1 MRFGPFEIMILLAIF
16 FLLFGAERL
25 PKLARAAGQSKGEF
39 QKGLNEVT
47 GAPSSATRS
56 GLRCWRKDRSSRPST
71 EGRSGWSDPPA
82 RLPKKCLKKLQKPKS
97 DSCSSGFPLFLLQ
110 CSAQMKKFSV
120 CSKKN
125 SHLARLTFMTEP
137 QTSHSCST

>member
-47 GAPSSATRS
+47 SV
-56 GLRCWRKDRSSRPST
+56 PST
-71 EGRSGWSDPPA
+71 SNTEADLENDGKTEAVDIAQKAEAAGIDPSG
-82 RLPKKCLKKLQKPKS
+82 K
-97 DSCSSGFPLFLLQ
+97 
-110 CSAQMKKFSV
+110 
-120 CSKKN
+120 
-125 SHLARLTFMTEP
+125 TTEEVKEEIKA
-137 QTSHSCST
+137 SEE